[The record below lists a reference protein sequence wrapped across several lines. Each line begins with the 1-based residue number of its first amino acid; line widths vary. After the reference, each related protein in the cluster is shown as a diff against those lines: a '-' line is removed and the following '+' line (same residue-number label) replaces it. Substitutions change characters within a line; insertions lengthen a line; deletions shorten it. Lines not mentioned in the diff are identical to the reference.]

1 MSESSVKASPLQVNN
16 QQKPISVL
24 LIEDDLVEARLIQ
37 EILKNFDLNQ
47 FVLTH
52 VQRLQAGLNRLKQEQ
67 FDLVLLD
74 LTLPDSQGLSSVEL
88 LVQNFSHLPIVVL
101 TNTNDNQ
108 LAIEAVR
115 QGAQDFLVK
124 RKINIDVLVRSIQ
137 YAIERQKASDL
148 LRETNENL
156 TRQIQQ
162 KTSELMKAKE
172 INHFQSELVSM
183 FSHDFRNP
191 LTTVL
196 SCTELLH
203 NKNNLLTEERKVYLF
218 QMLRNASKNMVQLL
232 DEVLLVG
239 QTESDTFEC
248 NLTELNLELFCL
260 ELTEQLQFNAD
271 KKQVKIVFEPE
282 GIIKQAAWDESLLR
296 HILGNIIANA
306 IKYSPE
312 GSRVLFELIPDG
324 DQMIFRVQDWGIG
337 IPAKDHQSL
346 FKPFHRASNVGRIPG
361 TGLGL
366 AIVKSC
372 VEAHQGQIVLESE
385 VDRGTTVTVTLPM
398 VFLNTAENTNS
409 NVQEE
414 KQNFKQV

>member
-1 MSESSVKASPLQVNN
+1 MPDSVNQPLLESKIHS
-16 QQKPISVL
+16 KPVSIL
-24 LIEDDLVEARLIQ
+24 LIEDDIAEARLLQ

-47 FVLTH
+47 FILTH
-52 VQRLQAGLNRLKQEQ
+52 VQRLQAGLNQLKKDK

-74 LTLPDSQGLSSVEL
+74 LTLPDSQGLASVEL
-88 LVQNFSHLPIVVL
+88 LVNNFSHLPIVVL

-115 QGAQDFLVK
+115 QGAQDYLVK
-124 RKINIDVLVRSIQ
+124 RKINIEVLVRSIQ

-156 TRQIQQ
+156 TQQIQE
-162 KTSELMKAKE
+162 KTNELMKAKE

-203 NKNNLLTEERKVYLF
+203 NKNDLLSEERKVYLF
-218 QMLRNASKNMVQLL
+218 QMLKNASKNMVQLL

-239 QTESDTFEC
+239 QTESDTFQC

-260 ELTEQLQFNAD
+260 ELSEELQLNAD
-271 KKQVKIVFEPE
+271 KKQIKIIFEPQ
-282 GIIKQAAWDESLLR
+282 GIIRQAAWDESLLR
-296 HILGNIIANA
+296 HILGNVLANA
-306 IKYSPE
+306 VKYSPE
-312 GSRVLFELIPDG
+312 GNRVLFELIPHSDK
-324 DQMIFRVQDWGIG
+324 IVFRIQDWGIG
-337 IPAKDHQSL
+337 IPAKDCQNL
-346 FKPFHRASNVGRIPG
+346 FEPFHRASNVGRIPG

-366 AIVKSC
+366 AIAKSC
-372 VEAHQGQIVLESE
+372 VEAHQGQIELESK
-385 VDRGTTVTVTLPM
+385 VGRGTTVTISLPLLSVT
-398 VFLNTAENTNS
+398 ES
-409 NVQEE
+409 D
-414 KQNFKQV
+414 

>member
-1 MSESSVKASPLQVNN
+1 MSKSSVEISQLQLNAGQKA
-16 QQKPISVL
+16 IAIL
-24 LIEDDLVEARLIQ
+24 LIEDDLAEARLIQ
-37 EILKNFDLNQ
+37 EILRNFDLNQ

-52 VQRLQAGLNRLKQEQ
+52 VQRLQTGLNQLKQQQ

-88 LVQNFSHLPIVVL
+88 LVQNSVHLPIVVL

-115 QGAQDFLVK
+115 RGAQDYLVK

-156 TRQIQQ
+156 TNQIQQ

-203 NKNNLLTEERKVYLF
+203 NKNDLLSEERKVYLF
-218 QMLRNASKNMVQLL
+218 QMLRNASKDMVQLL

-239 QTESDTFEC
+239 QTESDTFQC

-260 ELTEQLQFNAD
+260 ELAEQLQFNAN
-271 KKQVKIVFEPE
+271 KKQIEVVFEAR
-282 GIIKQAAWDESLLR
+282 GKITQSAWDESLLK
-296 HILGNIIANA
+296 HILGNILANA

-312 GSRVLFELIPDG
+312 GNKVLFELIPQTQD
-324 DQMIFRVQDWGIG
+324 IVFRIQDWGIG
-337 IPAKDHQSL
+337 IPSQDHHNL
-346 FKPFHRASNVGRIPG
+346 FQPFHRASNVGRIPG

-366 AIVKSC
+366 AIAKSC
-372 VEAHQGQIVLESE
+372 VEAHQGQIVLDSE
-385 VDRGTTVTVTLPM
+385 VDRGTIVTVTLPLL
-398 VFLNTAENTNS
+398 FLKPKIES
-409 NVQEE
+409 
-414 KQNFKQV
+414 

>member
-1 MSESSVKASPLQVNN
+1 
-16 QQKPISVL
+16 
-24 LIEDDLVEARLIQ
+24 
-37 EILKNFDLNQ
+37 
-47 FVLTH
+47 
-52 VQRLQAGLNRLKQEQ
+52 VQDFA
-67 FDLVLLD
+67 
-74 LTLPDSQGLSSVEL
+74 
-88 LVQNFSHLPIVVL
+88 HLPIVVL

-108 LAIEAVR
+108 LAIESVR
-115 QGAQDFLVK
+115 RGAQDYLVK
-124 RKINIDVLVRSIQ
+124 RKINIEVLVRSIQ

-156 TRQIQQ
+156 TNQIQQ

-203 NKNNLLTEERKVYLF
+203 NKNDLLSEERKVYLF

-239 QTESDTFEC
+239 QTEPDTFQC

-260 ELTEQLQFNAD
+260 ELAEQLQFNAD
-271 KKQVKIVFEPE
+271 KKQIEVIFEAQGKIT
-282 GIIKQAAWDESLLR
+282 QSAWDESLLR
-296 HILGNIIANA
+296 HILGNLLANA

-312 GSRVLFELIPDG
+312 GNKVLFELIPQKQDI
-324 DQMIFRVQDWGIG
+324 IFRIQDWGIG
-337 IPAKDHQSL
+337 IPSQDHHNL
-346 FKPFHRASNVGRIPG
+346 FQPFHRASNVGRIPG

-372 VEAHQGQIVLESE
+372 VEAHQGQIVLDSE
-385 VDRGTTVTVTLPM
+385 VDRGTTLTVTLPLL
-398 VFLNTAENTNS
+398 FLDTAIER
-409 NVQEE
+409 
-414 KQNFKQV
+414 